1 MIFSFHICVSPL
13 SSTTK
18 DSKDFFQSNLCIYCR
33 PQFEFFAEI
42 SCSIQ
47 HWCRAAAVLLRG
59 WWLEEDGEQ
68 HYALVATYW
77 PRLESNA
84 KVYEDPSKELMV
96 TKILL
101 TSTMLS
107 CESLSSWN
115 LFSLLFLILSHTY
128 DLPIHKFV
136 LVPFLQQQR
145 MNKEF
150 LPVKCVY
157 LLQTI
162 VWVLCRDQLQIST

>member
-18 DSKDFFQSNLCIYCR
+18 DSKDFFQSYVCIYCR

-42 SCSIQ
+42 SCSFQ
-47 HWCRAAAVLLRG
+47 HWCRAAAVLLGG

-84 KVYEDPSKELMV
+84 KVYEDLSKELMV

-107 CESLSSWN
+107 CESLSSWS
-115 LFSLLFLILSHTY
+115 LFSLLILILSHTY
-128 DLPIHKFV
+128 NLPISQICVRPLSSTAKDE
-136 LVPFLQQQR
+136 QR
-145 MNKEF
+145 
-150 LPVKCVY
+150 
-157 LLQTI
+157 
-162 VWVLCRDQLQIST
+162 ISSSQMCISIADHSLGSL

>member
-1 MIFSFHICVSPL
+1 MTFSFHICVSPL

-18 DSKDFFQSNLCIYCR
+18 DSKDFFQSNVCIYCR
-33 PQFEFFAEI
+33 PQFNLFAEI
-42 SCSIQ
+42 SCRFQ
-47 HWCRAAAVLLRG
+47 HWCRAATVLLGG

-77 PRLESNA
+77 PWLESNA
-84 KVYEDPSKELMV
+84 KVYEDLSKELMV

-101 TSTMLS
+101 TSPMLS
-107 CESLSSWN
+107 CESLSSWS
-115 LFSLLFLILSHTY
+115 LFSLLVLILSHTY

-162 VWVLCRDQLQIST
+162 VWILCRDQLQIST